1 MSKKTF
7 YDYSFYNFAA
17 NIFLKKQSINQKGI
31 MKKILLLSSAITI
44 FSIAIISTLNTTNAS
59 SSLPPN
65 STAGAPADAG
75 GATCTN
81 CHSGTAVTQ
90 TTGVISSDIPGSGF
104 IGGTTYNF
112 TVSMSGASAYG
123 FEMTPQT
130 ATSNIGLGTWI
141 AGAGTSVSTKYI
153 KQSAKK
159 TGASATWSFQWTAP
173 TTATT
178 VTFYGAFNYANNNN
192 NDLGDIIKTSSV
204 TYFANT
210 AGINENTNVLPV
222 SVFPNPTSD
231 ALYIKSSEIFSKGV
245 IYSIDGKLVKTI
257 SEQELVS
264 KTISVSELTSG
275 VYYLHISSNN
285 NKTYTSKFVKK

>member
-1 MSKKTF
+1 
-7 YDYSFYNFAA
+7 
-17 NIFLKKQSINQKGI
+17 

-59 SSLPPN
+59 SSLPN
-65 STAGAPADAG
+65 DGNAGAPADAG
-75 GATCTN
+75 GATCATIG

-130 ATSNIGLGTWI
+130 ATSSTGLGTWI

-178 VTFYGAFNYANNNN
+178 VTFYGAFNYANNSGTA
-192 NDLGDIIKTSSV
+192 LGDVIKTSSV

-210 AGINENTNVLPV
+210 TGIKENTNMLSV
-222 SVFPNPTSD
+222 SVFPNPASEALHITST
-231 ALYIKSSEIFSKGV
+231 EIFSNGM

-285 NKTYTSKFVKK
+285 NRTYTSKFVKK